1 MLVVRFNNIIN
12 TTGKGTIDIA
22 NILQLIFGWDIF
34 AESTRNNG
42 LLHIYGWFL
51 LVNLPSI
58 CVPFLQPPLL
68 FCFLQCQLYSI
79 TLLNSAALM
88 DLNYYLEKQW
98 QHEMRI
104 HNLTLSWRRP
114 LSYKNQSISK
124 SMDWFLYDNGLRLER
139 VNKKWAKQADL
150 HKIWNK
156 LFNVMTE
163 MHLVFL
169 IKVTQY
175 ISGASWC
182 YRLSSMLPTIHS
194 PSAF

>member
-1 MLVVRFNNIIN
+1 MCPFSATSFIILFLAMSTLFHNIAKFSCPDGFKLLPRKTMTTWNENPQFN
-12 TTGKGTIDIA
+12 
-22 NILQLIFGWDIF
+22 
-34 AESTRNNG
+34 
-42 LLHIYGWFL
+42 
-51 LVNLPSI
+51 
-58 CVPFLQPPLL
+58 
-68 FCFLQCQLYSI
+68 
-79 TLLNSAALM
+79 
-88 DLNYYLEKQW
+88 
-98 QHEMRI
+98 
-104 HNLTLSWRRP
+104 LSWRRP

-139 VNKKWAKQADL
+139 VNKKWAKQTDL

-182 YRLSSMLPTIHS
+182 YRLSSILPTIHS
-194 PSAF
+194 PYAF